1 MTKAGRYLLTGVA
14 SAVVE
19 SALVE
24 KVQSVSANDNNSNIA
39 HNDFFLF
46 STCFI
51 EPQNKSGMIIK

>member
-24 KVQSVSANDNNSNIA
+24 KVQSLSANDNN
-39 HNDFFLF
+39 NDKNNFSLF
-46 STCFI
+46 NVHYRTQKI
-51 EPQNKSGMIIK
+51 NQER